1 MRMMILHRALV
12 PGVAL
17 LLAAASAS
25 AQGAN
30 AAPGVAFIESTGSAE
45 SRAAPDR
52 ATVTLSVQTRG
63 LSAASVAAANARIQ
77 QRVLDTL
84 ASLGFRAPNVSTRS
98 FNVAPNWDF
107 SPQGRRQNGY
117 VAHNAVMVRVSDLS
131 RIGAI
136 IDAALARGATGVDEL
151 AFASGAADSA
161 ERVAVREAT
170 AKARAEAE
178 AMASALGG
186 SLGPLLSA
194 STLPEGRGYPR
205 LATAGGMAR
214 MENTPIT
221 PTDIVVVAMVVA
233 RWQFVPG
240 R

>member
-1 MRMMILHRALV
+1 MPIHHRTLAL
-12 PGVAL
+12 GLTLLFAATSVA
-17 LLAAASAS
+17 
-25 AQGAN
+25 AQGTTAP
-30 AAPGVAFIESTGSAE
+30 PGVAFIESTGSAE

-63 LSAASVAAANARIQ
+63 LSAASVAATNARIQ

-84 ASLGFRAPNVSTRS
+84 ASLGFRSPNVSTRS

-107 SPQGRRQNGY
+107 GPQGRRQSGY
-117 VAHNAVMVRVSDLS
+117 VAHNAVMVRVTDLS

-194 STLPEGRGYPR
+194 STMPDARGFPR
-205 LATAGGMAR
+205 IAAAGGMAR

-221 PTDIVVVAMVVA
+221 PTDIVVMAMVVA

>member
-1 MRMMILHRALV
+1 MLALAFAAATMPAAAQGTNAS
-12 PGVAL
+12 PGV
-17 LLAAASAS
+17 
-25 AQGAN
+25 
-30 AAPGVAFIESTGSAE
+30 PFIESTGSAE
-45 SRAAPDR
+45 SRATPDR
-52 ATVTLSVQTRG
+52 ATVTLSVETRG
-63 LSAASVAAANARIQ
+63 PSAASVASINARIQ

-107 SPQGRRQNGY
+107 GPQGRRQNGY
-117 VAHNAVMVRVSDLS
+117 VAQNAVMVRVTDLA

-136 IDAALARGATGVDEL
+136 IDAALAKGATGVGEL

-170 AKARAEAE
+170 TKARAEAE

-186 SLGPLLSA
+186 SLGPLVSA
-194 STLPEGRGYPR
+194 STMPDVRGFPR
-205 LATAGGMAR
+205 AAMAGGMAR

-221 PTDIVVVAMVVA
+221 PTDIVVMATVVA